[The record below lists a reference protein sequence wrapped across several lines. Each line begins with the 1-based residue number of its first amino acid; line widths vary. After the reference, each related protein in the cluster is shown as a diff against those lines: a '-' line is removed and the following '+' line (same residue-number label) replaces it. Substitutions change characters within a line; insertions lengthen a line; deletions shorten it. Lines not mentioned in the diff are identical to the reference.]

1 MTKPVIVCL
10 GPALRQLLERETGV
24 ELHEIPACKGNRLL
38 EIRGAG
44 EDGKGKTRPP
54 SEYNRLI
61 GTCMR
66 SGESM
71 KACASGWRKKKE

>member
-1 MTKPVIVCL
+1 MTKAAIICL
-10 GPALRQLLERETGV
+10 APELRRLLERETQ
-24 ELHEIPACKGNRLL
+24 HEIRIPACKGNRLL